1 MASTNGV
8 REIRTRLSL
17 DGETAFRKSLKSVD
31 SSLSS
36 MRSELK
42 MVSTDF
48 EESTNAMYKNQR
60 KAEILTKMQDQLK
73 VKIGAL
79 SDAVETSSKAY
90 EEAKKKAEDL
100 TAEYGENSDEAKTAW
115 QEAEKLA
122 NKMDRMATMSNNAKT
137 KLNDVTQQLRD
148 VETSLED
155 AGDEAK
161 KTVSKFDKLS
171 SEISDQEGKLD
182 SLKTS
187 LTNAFLEY
195 GDGSK
200 EVMDLKYEIS
210 KLSSELDENKGQL
223 SAAEKSVDEFTKSL
237 EDAGDEA
244 NTASDKA
251 KEAANDGFTVLKGAA
266 ADLVSDGL
274 SKVYDSL
281 RDVVTELGNADSVY
295 NNFAI
300 KTGAS
305 AADMEKYSESIMGLY
320 KEGYGDSLSSI
331 SDGMAI
337 VKQSMKDVP
346 TDKLEEVTE
355 YALTLEDA
363 FGYDVAESMRA
374 ANSLVDQFGVSFS
387 DAYDL
392 IIQGAQNGLDQNGDL
407 LDVINEYSVQFKNS
421 GHDAEDMFNMLANG
435 VATGVWSVD
444 KLGDAWKEFNIRVS
458 DGTADEALQA
468 LGLGF
473 ADANVNAEELQTAAL
488 NLTKAQNNL
497 TTSELS
503 LEKARVAAYE
513 SEIAYNN
520 ALSEFGE
527 NSLEAQKAQLAMQEA
542 YNGIT
547 NAELAVQEAQNGIS
561 TAQANY
567 NAVLG
572 STTYN
577 LDEIKGKLASGG
589 EAAEEAQQQII
600 TALMSVEDENE
611 RYILGQQLMGTMWE
625 DMGEE
630 ALSALFN
637 TQGEISTTK
646 DAMQDVIDL
655 QYEDIGSKLEK
666 VGRKAKTEIA
676 EPLIKKYMPKIE
688 KGIEWVSENLED
700 IIPTI
705 ETIGKV
711 VVTAFAVKKVVE
723 FGKTTIN
730 TIKSVK
736 TAFTALNTSNPLG
749 WIQIGVTAV
758 TALGAAFIAAKKKSE
773 NYYKSIR
780 DEAAKF
786 SEKQQEIHDSIS
798 DTAEKWQDF
807 TDNRSTMD
815 DNVNTEFQKVSELK
829 TALDG
834 LVNADG
840 TVKKGSEE
848 EVRTILDSLSEYTGA
863 TLGISDGILTKNGEV
878 ITSYQALSTEI
889 DTLLEKQHA
898 SALMAVYQE
907 QYDEYTT
914 ERKQLLEDVTDAQ
927 TELRTVSEEIE
938 ALTTKQK
945 YVYNGGSLPAEE
957 QAELDG
963 LRKKRDELL
972 EVYAAGQD
980 SLAEMAEFL
989 TQYEN
994 ATTAMSNGDYSIVIE
1009 NMNKISAGFITANTA
1024 NVGQLKKQYDEF
1036 AESYK
1041 EIVRLHKTN
1050 PGIYT
1055 EKDVEDAK
1063 KLMELAKNEYEKKS
1077 NEIIDISA
1085 TTGREYIQGLAHST
1099 ISHSEKLTAA
1109 RKYIKEKLANG
1120 EELKEIAKDL
1130 GISYDEALGTA
1141 LKDGHV
1147 SVGSAS
1153 NYLANTA
1160 LNEFIS
1166 LEPEFV
1172 KNGKLDMQ
1180 SWIDGLKS
1188 GEPDAINA
1196 AKDLAN
1202 SANVELWNTGADGSF
1217 RAGQYSGECYISGL
1231 QSAVDGLAL
1240 DMGNG
1245 HSLWSPLAQF
1255 AAPHFAKGTDN
1266 FRGGFAVIN
1275 ENDKGELVNLPD
1287 GSQVIPHDI
1296 SMKYAEEAAARGNIV
1311 NNSFGNINVQINNP
1325 SLSSGQDIHST
1336 AEQLSES
1343 VISEIA
1349 RRIEGQKRR
1358 YSSAVGR

>member
-513 SEIAYNN
+513 SEIAYND

-547 NAELAVQEAQNGIS
+547 NAELAVQ
-561 TAQANY
+561 
-567 NAVLG
+567 
-572 STTYN
+572 
-577 LDEIKGKLASGG
+577 
-589 EAAEEAQQQII
+589 EAQQQII

-700 IIPTI
+700 IIPTV

-711 VVTAFAVKKVVE
+711 VVTAFAAKKIYDFGSATGKAIKGFATVVK
-723 FGKTTIN
+723 GLTTA
-730 TIKSVK
+730 TSAQ
-736 TAFTALNTSNPLG
+736 TAAQTALNATNPWG
-749 WIQIGVTAV
+749 WVALAVAGV
-758 TALGAAFIAAKKKSE
+758 
-773 NYYKSIR
+773 
-780 DEAAKF
+780 
-786 SEKQQEIHDSIS
+786 
-798 DTAEKWQDF
+798 
-807 TDNRSTMD
+807 
-815 DNVNTEFQKVSELK
+815 
-829 TALDG
+829 
-834 LVNADG
+834 
-840 TVKKGSEE
+840 
-848 EVRTILDSLSEYTGA
+848 
-863 TLGISDGILTKNGEV
+863 
-878 ITSYQALSTEI
+878 
-889 DTLLEKQHA
+889 
-898 SALMAVYQE
+898 SALTIA
-907 QYDEYTT
+907 
-914 ERKQLLEDVTDAQ
+914 
-927 TELRTVSEEIE
+927 
-938 ALTTKQK
+938 
-945 YVYNGGSLPAEE
+945 
-957 QAELDG
+957 
-963 LRKKRDELL
+963 
-972 EVYAAGQD
+972 
-980 SLAEMAEFL
+980 
-989 TQYEN
+989 
-994 ATTAMSNGDYSIVIE
+994 VIE
-1009 NMNKISAGFITANTA
+1009 N
-1024 NVGQLKKQYDEF
+1024 Y
-1036 AESYK
+1036 ESYDDMVEK
-1041 EIVRLHKTN
+1041 AATLTEEEQKIRDSTQEVVDKFRDWKDAQRNVTAKTDTEFNYYHNLWDELQGIVDQNGK
-1050 PGIYT
+1050 
-1055 EKDVEDAK
+1055 
-1063 KLMELAKNEYEKKS
+1063 
-1077 NEIIDISA
+1077 
-1085 TTGREYIQGLAHST
+1085 
-1099 ISHSEKLTAA
+1099 
-1109 RKYIKEKLANG
+1109 IKEGYEERARYITNELGGYTDMEIEITDGVVQKYG
-1120 EELKEIAKDL
+1120 ELRDTIDEVMQKKKADSYLSAYQS
-1130 GISYDEALGTA
+1130 SYDEALANEQEAYETMKENQELLDGQLKELDDAKA
-1141 LKDGHV
+1141 LAASMEEKMKFALTVKDPSTSATMYNEAKIAYDSAKAKVEGLTKKIYEGIDGQKAQIDV
-1147 SVGSAS
+1147 TREAEQAYSDYTTTIKNFGALDEAVFSGDTTTINIALAKIKYAFKDATNATKEELKEQRDSYQNLLEQMESDLKAGMPGVTQESVDQMKMLVQAT
-1153 NYLANTA
+1153 NTEIA
-1160 LNEFIS
+1160 HAAPTFIKS
-1166 LEPEFV
+1166 
-1172 KNGKLDMQ
+1172 GKLDMQ

-1196 AKDLAN
+1196 AKDFAN

-1311 NNSFGNINVQINNP
+1311 NNSFGNINVQVNNP